1 MKNLKMRFNPLF
13 ILLFFFANLGNAQTS
28 YFETSTP
35 EVQGMSSLNIL
46 KFIDR
51 LETEI
56 DAVHSFMIIRHGKL
70 VSQGW
75 WDPYQAGV
83 PHMMNS
89 VSKSFIST
97 AIGFAI
103 QENIISIDDL
113 VISFF
118 LKKFRITILGIGMK
132 CELRTY

>member
-51 LETEI
+51 LG
-56 DAVHSFMIIRHGKL
+56 DR
-70 VSQGW
+70 
-75 WDPYQAGV
+75 D
-83 PHMMNS
+83 
-89 VSKSFIST
+89 
-97 AIGFAI
+97 
-103 QENIISIDDL
+103 
-113 VISFF
+113 
-118 LKKFRITILGIGMK
+118 
-132 CELRTY
+132 